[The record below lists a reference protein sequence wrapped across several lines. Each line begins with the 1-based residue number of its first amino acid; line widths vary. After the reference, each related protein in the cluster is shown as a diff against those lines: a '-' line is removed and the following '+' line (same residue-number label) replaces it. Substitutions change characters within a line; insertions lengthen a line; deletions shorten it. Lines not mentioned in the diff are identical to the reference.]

1 MQARST
7 EVVSVGVELKAP
19 TETRFLQYIKDVLF
33 LQIQKSEAVWY
44 RASVSHRVFSVASA
58 GHVTEICCAHCDSP
72 ALSPVEK
79 TKKERKGSHRNPTR
93 IIPFYFSG
101 YKVFFFFRAD

>member
-19 TETRFLQYIKDVLF
+19 TETCFLQYIKDVLF

-58 GHVTEICCAHCDSP
+58 GHVTEFSP
-72 ALSPVEK
+72 ALSPV
-79 TKKERKGSHRNPTR
+79 
-93 IIPFYFSG
+93 
-101 YKVFFFFRAD
+101 

>member
-19 TETRFLQYIKDVLF
+19 TETWFLQYIKDVLF
-33 LQIQKSEAVWY
+33 LQIQKSEDVWY

-58 GHVTEICCAHCDSP
+58 GHVTEFSP

-101 YKVFFFFRAD
+101 HNVFFFFRAD